1 MDIYNALKPVLL
13 GLVVIIA
20 GGRAIQHYG
29 KNENKDMWVTIL
41 IGGLIYFFVN
51 GPANTLNAFSGLMNS
66 VLTFIQGLGG

>member
-29 KNENKDMWVTIL
+29 KKENKDMWSP
-41 IGGLIYFFVN
+41 F
-51 GPANTLNAFSGLMNS
+51 
-66 VLTFIQGLGG
+66 